1 MHEGYI
7 ERVPNEGDSNR
18 TLTQIVYILQACSL
32 LVGVT
37 AIVAVIINYVKL
49 DDVRGTR
56 WESHFHW
63 QIRTFW
69 WALAGYVISGPL
81 FFLFGLGA
89 VLAFAVW
96 VWSIYRVVKGYL
108 ALNDGKQL
116 P

>member
-1 MHEGYI
+1 MRDGYI
-7 ERVPNEGDSNR
+7 ERMPREDDSIRNL
-18 TLTQIVYILQACSL
+18 TLVVYVLQACSL

-49 DDVRGTR
+49 DDARGTR
-56 WESHFHW
+56 WESHFRW

-69 WALAGYVISGPL
+69 LALVGYIISGPL

-89 VLAFAVW
+89 VLAFGVW

-108 ALNDGKQL
+108 AFNDGKEL

>member
-1 MHEGYI
+1 MRDGYI
-7 ERVPNEGDSNR
+7 ERVPREEDSIR
-18 TLTQIVYILQACSL
+18 TLTQVVYILQACSL

-49 DDVRGTR
+49 DDARGTR
-56 WESHFHW
+56 WESHFRW

-69 WALAGYVISGPL
+69 WALAGYVISAPL

-89 VLAFAVW
+89 VLMFGVW

-108 ALNDGKQL
+108 AFNDGKSL
-116 P
+116 